1 MSGDADEDASET
13 SAEATLE
20 AFRLADSFLPVGTYT
35 VSYGLEQF
43 VADDRVTDA
52 EDLRALLE
60 TYLRRQV
67 GPAELVALRAAHA
80 AAREG
85 DVDAVCA
92 ADRRL
97 AAVTLAAEFRES
109 AQSSGARLLS
119 LQRDLRDSDLFER
132 YAERAKGEARSA
144 SNGNGGTAEGAPGNY
159 AVVLGAAT
167 GLAGVDEREAC
178 LLCCHGFVTGLL
190 GAAQR
195 LLSLGHTDAQRILDD
210 LRPVI
215 ADAVE
220 DSADRTLDD
229 MTPFA
234 PLVDVLAADHERAQ
248 RRLFVS

>member
-1 MSGDADEDASET
+1 MSDA
-13 SAEATLE
+13 ATLE

-43 VADDRVTDA
+43 VADDRVEDA
-52 EDLRALLE
+52 ADLDALLS

-80 AAREG
+80 AARDG
-85 DVDAVCA
+85 DLDAVCA

-109 AQSSGARLLS
+109 AQQSGERLLS
-119 LQRDLRDSDLFER
+119 LQSDLRDDDLLAR
-132 YAERAKGEARSA
+132 YADRVADGD
-144 SNGNGGTAEGAPGNY
+144 APGNY
-159 AVVLGAAT
+159 AVVLGLTT
-167 GLAGVDEREAC
+167 GLAGVAERQAC

-195 LLSLGHTDAQRILDD
+195 LLSLGHTDAQRILDE
-210 LRPVI
+210 LRPVMT
-215 ADAVE
+215 DAVD
-220 DSADRTLDD
+220 DSAGRTVDD

-248 RRLFVS
+248 RRLFAS

>member
-1 MSGDADEDASET
+1 MSDD
-13 SAEATLE
+13 ATLE

-43 VADDRVTDA
+43 IADDRVDDA
-52 EDLRALLE
+52 DELAALLE

-80 AAREG
+80 AASRG
-85 DVDAVCA
+85 DLDAVCD

-109 AQSSGARLLS
+109 AEQSGKRLLS
-119 LQRDLRDSDLFER
+119 LQSELRDDDLLAQ
-132 YAERAKGEARSA
+132 YADRVDEGE
-144 SNGNGGTAEGAPGNY
+144 APGNY
-159 AVVLGAAT
+159 AVVLGVSTAIAD
-167 GLAGVDEREAC
+167 VDEREAC

-195 LLSLGHTDAQRILDD
+195 LLSLGHTDAQRILDG
-210 LRPVI
+210 LGPVVTE
-215 ADAVE
+215 AVD
-220 DSADRTLDD
+220 DSADRTVDD

-248 RRLFVS
+248 RRLFAS

>member
-1 MSGDADEDASET
+1 MSDDAA
-13 SAEATLE
+13 LE

-43 VADDRVTDA
+43 VADDRVTGA
-52 EDLRALLE
+52 EELEALLE

-80 AAREG
+80 AAGEG
-85 DVDAVCA
+85 DLEAVVE

-97 AAVTLAAEFRES
+97 AAVTLATEFRES
-109 AQSSGARLLS
+109 ATQSGDRLLS
-119 LQRDLRDSDLFER
+119 LQTELRDDDMLDD
-132 YAERAKGEARSA
+132 YAARVREGE
-144 SNGNGGTAEGAPGNY
+144 APGNY

-167 GLAGVDEREAC
+167 ALAGVDERQAC

-190 GAAQR
+190 GATQR

-210 LRPVI
+210 LRPVMTE
-215 ADAVE
+215 AVD
-220 DSADRTLDD
+220 DSAGRSVDA

-234 PLVDVLAADHERAQ
+234 PLVDVLAAEHERAD
-248 RRLFVS
+248 RRLFAS